1 MLRTRS
7 REELENMLRDTN
19 AMIAAHPV
27 SLESVKAAHEVVE
40 NAPRGDREVVSRE
53 LAARNLPSLEE
64 LGKIQAKHTLC
75 AENGRQDTAVF
86 LPGTAIATHGES
98 LMAACDARMSLENPA
113 R

>member
-19 AMIAAHPV
+19 AMIAAHPF

-64 LGKIQAKHTLC
+64 LGKIQAKHTFSWWRLH
-75 AENGRQDTAVF
+75 RRRRT
-86 LPGTAIATHGES
+86 L
-98 LMAACDARMSLENPA
+98 LARIERLGG
-113 R
+113 